1 MLCDPNEGRLAYYDQ
16 LTRRLSPSRPDPVL
30 GSPNDLTRLIRDHAI
45 EYVVVTSPDW
55 THGDYITE
63 FLHAGADVIVEK
75 PIATTAE
82 ACRKVVEAVAV
93 TGRSVRVTFNYRYA
107 ARNSKLREIVQAGA
121 VGTVTSVHFEWL
133 LDTSHGADY
142 FRRWHRDKANSGG
155 LLVHKASHHFDLVN
169 WWIDRRPRRVFASG
183 ELRFYGSNNYAR
195 RAAQEGQSARIDMGD
210 PFALDIGA
218 DPRLRALY
226 LEPQRYD
233 GYVRNADVFGDG
245 ITIEDNLAVIV
256 DYSEGPALAYS
267 LNAHS
272 PWEGYRVAING
283 TEGRVELEV
292 VERGAVIPNG
302 RRQVELDPTA
312 AEGTVEG
319 GYVRQAGERL
329 LTQRHWEDAV
339 DVPLPRSGGSHGGG
353 DDLLLA
359 DIFGPEAPDPL
370 NRKADYSDGV
380 WAASIGI
387 AANLSMERGGP
398 VEIAELGLGL
408 GGG

>member
-1 MLCDPNEGRLAYYDQ
+1 M
-16 LTRRLSPSRPDPVL
+16 
-30 GSPNDLTRLIRDHAI
+30 
-45 EYVVVTSPDW
+45 
-55 THGDYITE
+55 
-63 FLHAGADVIVEK
+63 
-75 PIATTAE
+75 
-82 ACRKVVEAVAV
+82 
-93 TGRSVRVTFNYRYA
+93 
-107 ARNSKLREIVQAGA
+107 
-121 VGTVTSVHFEWL
+121 
-133 LDTSHGADY
+133 
-142 FRRWHRDKANSGG
+142 
-155 LLVHKASHHFDLVN
+155 
-169 WWIDRRPRRVFASG
+169 
-183 ELRFYGSNNYAR
+183 
-195 RAAQEGQSARIDMGD
+195 
-210 PFALDIGA
+210 
-218 DPRLRALY
+218 
-226 LEPQRYD
+226 
-233 GYVRNADVFGDG
+233 
-245 ITIEDNLAVIV
+245 
-256 DYSEGPALAYS
+256 
-267 LNAHS
+267 
-272 PWEGYRVAING
+272 
-283 TEGRVELEV
+283 
-292 VERGAVIPNG
+292 ERGAVIPNG

>member
-1 MLCDPNEGRLAYYDQ
+1 MQRTCACSVTRTRDDWLTTTNS
-16 LTRRLSPSRPDPVL
+16 TRRLSPSRPDPVL

-55 THGDYITE
+55 THGDYITKS
-63 FLHAGADVIVEK
+63 LHAGADVIVEK

-82 ACRKVVEAVAV
+82 ACRKVVEAVAA

-210 PFALDIGA
+210 PFDQCK
-218 DPRLRALY
+218 
-226 LEPQRYD
+226 E
-233 GYVRNADVFGDG
+233 
-245 ITIEDNLAVIV
+245 
-256 DYSEGPALAYS
+256 PALVISIQQFKNIYLITNPNRTFIIHANELFIRVYEAIKGFLESNS
-267 LNAHS
+267 LFS
-272 PWEGYRVAING
+272 RRL
-283 TEGRVELEV
+283 TR
-292 VERGAVIPNG
+292 IPFIKPPIL
-302 RRQVELDPTA
+302 RCDC
-312 AEGTVEG
+312 
-319 GYVRQAGERL
+319 
-329 LTQRHWEDAV
+329 
-339 DVPLPRSGGSHGGG
+339 
-353 DDLLLA
+353 
-359 DIFGPEAPDPL
+359 
-370 NRKADYSDGV
+370 
-380 WAASIGI
+380 
-387 AANLSMERGGP
+387 
-398 VEIAELGLGL
+398 
-408 GGG
+408 